1 MGSVG
6 EGGVVVVKGRVFMFV
21 HTGEPFPTIVSPE
34 SLHGPP
40 CSRVLW
46 RDKLTNT
53 QTIFDVEQLTGHAF
67 RPLRMT
73 VEGIDWERV
82 GEGHA
87 SLKRQYNVRIVCF
100 REKWKERQTDKNS
113 EGRRRD
119 IHFTLY
125 FTLHTD
131 LYLRVKELRYSDNNN
146 NMWNI
151 LSASVISIVLEEYD
165 F

>member
-73 VEGIDWERV
+73 VEGIDCGKSGGRPCKFKETIQC
-82 GEGHA
+82 EN
-87 SLKRQYNVRIVCF
+87 SLFLREMEEKADRQ
-100 REKWKERQTDKNS
+100 K
-113 EGRRRD
+113 
-119 IHFTLY
+119 
-125 FTLHTD
+125 
-131 LYLRVKELRYSDNNN
+131 
-146 NMWNI
+146 
-151 LSASVISIVLEEYD
+151 
-165 F
+165 